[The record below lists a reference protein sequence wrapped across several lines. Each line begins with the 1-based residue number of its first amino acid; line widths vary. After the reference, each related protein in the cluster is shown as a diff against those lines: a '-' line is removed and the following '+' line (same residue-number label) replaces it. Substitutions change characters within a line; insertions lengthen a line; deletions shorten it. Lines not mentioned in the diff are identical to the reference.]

1 MQSTEEARHNAFQY
15 TSQSKIFVFVTP
27 KNVAWE
33 LFCFVIGT
41 EKFSRHFFRKH
52 EPHSGQFP
60 HRNRKNHGD
69 KEGRKSR

>member
-1 MQSTEEARHNAFQY
+1 M
-15 TSQSKIFVFVTP
+15 K
-27 KNVAWE
+27 
-33 LFCFVIGT
+33 
-41 EKFSRHFFRKH
+41 KFSRHFFRKH